1 MNVTDNDNFIRRVK
15 DLNSFWK
22 DDDCLKVLKDFL
34 TDEIHTRIDKEHA
47 MSALKFSAE
56 HARVSVLFHT
66 KSDATTLR

>member
-1 MNVTDNDNFIRRVK
+1 MNRKVEYLSKYLIEK
-15 DLNSFWK
+15 DYRALS
-22 DDDCLKVLKDFL
+22 
-34 TDEIHTRIDKEHA
+34 RIDKEHA